1 MVIRWGFVAI
11 FACISLFATQHVSA
25 QDKPLRS
32 EQDLR
37 EHLIWSSPWQG
48 RSVTP
53 PGLYSYR
60 TVFRQRRDV
69 LIAEVTSL
77 STHQRSDSVV
87 TIRDGAL
94 NWQDSNGAEVD
105 VALGA
110 AGELVGTAKSREAQL
125 PIILKPNR

>member
-1 MVIRWGFVAI
+1 MVIRSGFVAI
-11 FACISLFATQHVSA
+11 LACIPLFAAQNVSA
-25 QDKPLRS
+25 QGTPPRN

-37 EHLIWSSPWQG
+37 ELLIWSSPWQG

-87 TIRDGAL
+87 TIRNGAL

-110 AGELVGTAKSREAQL
+110 AGELVGTAKSQAAQL
-125 PIILKPNR
+125 PIILKPSR